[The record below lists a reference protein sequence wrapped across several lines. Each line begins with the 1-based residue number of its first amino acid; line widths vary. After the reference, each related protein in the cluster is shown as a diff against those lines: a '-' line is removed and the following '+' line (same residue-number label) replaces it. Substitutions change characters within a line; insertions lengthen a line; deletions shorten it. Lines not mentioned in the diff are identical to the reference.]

1 MTKLYTSYKNQY
13 LEIWKINDKAKEI
26 KSHYYLHEK
35 WCGGRQVALL
45 PFRFG
50 KNRRPEYLLIKEM
63 VPAWRTDLTC
73 MAAIIFGVDF
83 YDTNNWTG
91 REELFAKTGFYASHG
106 RRFKFLGS
114 CHGSRRTDTQYD
126 LYAFNVHGLIQEL
139 APGDGTPLGDMATLH
154 WMVDSTIGMAVDP
167 LVYILHYRTARY
179 IRRLAR
185 PRATGNPSRVL
196 AALHAP

>member
-1 MTKLYTSYKNQY
+1 MKIAYKNQH
-13 LEIWKINDKAKEI
+13 LEIWKISDRAKEI
-26 KSHYYLHEK
+26 KSHYFLHEK

-50 KNRRPEYLLIKEM
+50 KNRRPEYLLRKEI

-73 MAAIIFGVDF
+73 MVAI
-83 YDTNNWTG
+83 TG
-91 REELFAKTGFYASHG
+91 TAHELWQKTGFDVDPMSK
-106 RRFKFLGS
+106 RFKSLGA
-114 CHGSRRTDTQYD
+114 CHALKRADTVYG
-126 LYAFNVHGLIQEL
+126 LWAVNVHGLTQE
-139 APGDGTPLGDMATLH
+139 PPEGDGTPLGDMVTLH

-185 PRATGNPSRVL
+185 PRVVGNPSRVL
-196 AALHAP
+196 AALHAS

>member
-1 MTKLYTSYKNQY
+1 MTKLYTSYKNQH

-50 KNRRPEYLLIKEM
+50 KRNRPEYLLRKEI

-73 MAAIIFGVDF
+73 MVAI
-83 YDTNNWTG
+83 TG
-91 REELFAKTGFYASHG
+91 LWDMGEFPALHG
-106 RRFKFLGS
+106 MNVKRFKFLGA
-114 CHGSRRTDTQYD
+114 CYGSKRADTVYD
-126 LYAFNVHGLIQEL
+126 LYAVNIHGIDNGIPL
-139 APGDGTPLGDMATLH
+139 GDGTALGDMATLH
-154 WMVDSTIGMAVDP
+154 WVVDSTIGMAVDP

-185 PRATGNPSRVL
+185 PRSTGNPSRTL
-196 AALHAP
+196 AGIIHA